1 MASWHRK
8 FKHLQIAINLSA
20 RQFQQDNLTTHI
32 LDTLNNTGLDE
43 NYLEF
48 EITESVLLTDVERC
62 IQILRNLKDMGVQI
76 AIDDFGTG
84 YSSLNY
90 LKQFPIDILKID
102 RCFIEDAVHDKN
114 DVAIIKTVLTLSK
127 NLSMSVIA
135 EGVET
140 HAQCKLLSDLGCDEL
155 QGFYFSR
162 PLNKEEFE
170 SMLRENRKL
179 EMDDSYLD
187 IHHG

>member
-1 MASWHRK
+1 
-8 FKHLQIAINLSA
+8 
-20 RQFQQDNLTTHI
+20 
-32 LDTLNNTGLDE
+32 
-43 NYLEF
+43 
-48 EITESVLLTDVERC
+48 
-62 IQILRNLKDMGVQI
+62 MGVQI

-140 HAQCKLLSDLGCDEL
+140 HGQCKLLSDLGCDEL